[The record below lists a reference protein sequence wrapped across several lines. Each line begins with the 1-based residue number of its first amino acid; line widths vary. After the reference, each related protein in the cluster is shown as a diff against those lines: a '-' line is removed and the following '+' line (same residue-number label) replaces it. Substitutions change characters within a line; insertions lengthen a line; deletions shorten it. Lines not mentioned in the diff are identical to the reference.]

1 MNFLYCGDRNIENG
15 LIISILSLLKN
26 IKEELNI
33 YVLTINLENKKQK
46 IQGVSEDCIEI
57 LNKRVKKDNENNFVK
72 KIDIT
77 ELFKREVPV
86 LNMETRFTPCCML
99 RLFADELQE
108 LPDKI
113 LYLDNDVICR
123 KDCTEFYYQNIDKY
137 EFARSFRLLWEM
149 VFQKQYLKI

>member
-1 MNFLYCGDRNIENG
+1 MNILYCGDKNIEKG

-33 YVLTINLENKKQK
+33 YVLTINIKNKEKT
-46 IQGVSEDCIEI
+46 IQGVTEKCIEI
-57 LNKRVKKDNENNFVK
+57 LDKKVKAKNIKNFVK

-77 ELFKREVPV
+77 ELFEKEKPV

-99 RLFADELQE
+99 RLFADELEE

-123 KDCTEFYYQNIDKY
+123 KNCIQFYNQNIDEY
-137 EFARSFRLLWEM
+137 EFVRKFRLLWKM
-149 VFQKQYLKI
+149 VFQK